1 MLQKWHSAEISGF
14 VELVISQT
22 YVSGSAIGFVLGQ
35 EADGIIKPIKFGDRA
50 LPNSDLNYSVT
61 DKELLS
67 IYYACKQTEV
77 YIMGHDC
84 VVYTDH
90 KPLVHLK
97 SFRDLVNKR
106 FRWIQYLEEL
116 QVKIRYVVG
125 KDNVVAD
132 YIRRNTK
139 NELPW
144 SVISCNTIDLSHQLY
159 TNSEFIAFQRQ
170 DSELSQIF
178 NFLEKN
184 EEDRDLNGIP
194 TDYRRFI
201 HRISIQD
208 NLLVFNDRGN
218 IIVIMPQNL
227 QEDVLR
233 YSHCDWSS
241 GHFGIFKT
249 HRRVLVRFWWP
260 KLHNYT

>member
-1 MLQKWHSAEISGF
+1 M
-14 VELVISQT
+14 
-22 YVSGSAIGFVLGQ
+22 
-35 EADGIIKPIKFGDRA
+35 
-50 LPNSDLNYSVT
+50 
-61 DKELLS
+61 
-67 IYYACKQTEV
+67 
-77 YIMGHDC
+77 
-84 VVYTDH
+84 
-90 KPLVHLK
+90 
-97 SFRDLVNKR
+97 NKL

-132 YIRRNTK
+132 YLSRNIK

-144 SVISCNTIDLSHQLY
+144 SVISCNAIKLSPQLY
-159 TNSEFIAFQRQ
+159 TVNVLPFKAKTASYHKYSI
-170 DSELSQIF
+170 
-178 NFLEKN
+178 FLEKN

-227 QEDVLR
+227 QEEVLR

-249 HRRVLVRFWWP
+249 HRRVLERFWWP
-260 KLHNYT
+260 KLHNHT